1 MIVELAGIRPT
12 IAEDV
17 YLAPTAVII
26 GNVTILPGA
35 NIWFGAVLR
44 GDSGRIVIGR
54 RVSVQDNVVVHV
66 NERADTIIG
75 DDVLIGH
82 GAILEGC
89 RIGAG
94 ALVGMGATVLSGAH
108 IGVRGR
114 SSRRAAWSA
123 RTARSRPRCWPPA
136 SRPRCAGPW
145 ARTGGT
151 PGARPTP
158 LPGDGAALYARRP
171 GDRIKKSRPRLE
183 DGSLWRGRSGYQ
195 PADPDCPRRHAGE
208 RDRRPAVISP

>member
-1 MIVELAGIRPT
+1 MIIELAGVRPT

-17 YLAPTAVII
+17 YIAPTAVVI

-44 GDSGRIVIGR
+44 GDSGRIVVGR

-75 DDVLIGH
+75 DDVLLGH

-94 ALVGMGATVLSGAH
+94 ALVGMGATPGH
-108 IGVRGR
+108 
-114 SSRRAAWSA
+114 SA
-123 RTARSRPRCWPPA
+123 R
-136 SRPRCAGPW
+136 G
-145 ARTGGT
+145 
-151 PGARPTP
+151 PGARAGGAPGARSAP

-171 GDRIKKSRPRLE
+171 GDWIKKIRPHSKTDL
-183 DGSLWRGRSGYQ
+183 SGDVGPATNRTIPIADALTLVAQ
-195 PADPDCPRRHAGE
+195 PAVCGHF
-208 RDRRPAVISP
+208 SLT

>member
-1 MIVELAGIRPT
+1 MIIELAGVRPT

-17 YLAPTAVII
+17 YIAPTAVVI
-26 GNVTILPGA
+26 GNVTILSGA

-54 RVSVQDNVVVHV
+54 RASVQDNVVVHV
-66 NERADTIIG
+66 NERADTIVG

-108 IGVRGR
+108 IGERALIAAGSLVREDSEIPAEMLAAGVPATVRGAL
-114 SSRRAAWSA
+114 SPDLVA
-123 RTARSRPRCWPPA
+123 RLAR
-136 SRPRCAGPW
+136 GPHHYQEM
-145 ARTGGT
+145 ARLYMQ
-151 PGARPTP
+151 GAR
-158 LPGDGAALYARRP
+158 
-171 GDRIKKSRPRLE
+171 
-183 DGSLWRGRSGYQ
+183 
-195 PADPDCPRRHAGE
+195 
-208 RDRRPAVISP
+208 VIG

>member
-17 YLAPTAVII
+17 YIAPTAVII

-89 RIGAG
+89 RIEAG

-108 IGVRGR
+108 IGARALLAAGSLVREDSEIPAEVLAAGVPATVRG
-114 SSRRAAWSA
+114 ALAPELVA
-123 RTARSRPRCWPPA
+123 RLAR
-136 SRPRCAGPW
+136 GPLHYQEM
-145 ARTGGT
+145 ARLYTQ
-151 PGARPTP
+151 GAR
-158 LPGDGAALYARRP
+158 
-171 GDRIKKSRPRLE
+171 
-183 DGSLWRGRSGYQ
+183 
-195 PADPDCPRRHAGE
+195 
-208 RDRRPAVISP
+208 VIG